1 VLLFGRISGLAVV
14 GGCAR
19 TGERGGNTQYPM
31 WLAIV
36 WFLKEC
42 SWPAEGKPSVSN
54 YRALSANIMNRWFR
68 PRRFCRPFTA
78 WPSGQV
84 PMPTYLSEAFRV
96 SEEDR
101 LYVKSPAAREAVQT
115 ICNDLNDSAR
125 GRRVGRLD
133 GWAYPSWDTY
143 FRENLSKDGDAN
155 DASFRHL
162 TSVLG
167 YPLTLAYSL
176 AQISETYIGRRITI
190 ACVGARAEASIP
202 TVLWREAAMALGVE
216 KLTIIMVG
224 PMTPDLPLVE
234 TDVLDLRFRSGL
246 YDPKDDSDMGTPD
259 ALVFFNSGCSDLQWR
274 SVWRPT
280 LLSCIETN
288 VPMIFSC
295 YDAIDLAR
303 DYGYTCGG
311 WQDEVGKSKHLHL
324 MPKVILEPQL
334 NPFSN
339 LMPGIYD
346 THENRVI
353 HTNQYIF
360 AVQKR

>member
-1 VLLFGRISGLAVV
+1 
-14 GGCAR
+14 
-19 TGERGGNTQYPM
+19 M

-202 TVLWREAAMALGVE
+202 
-216 KLTIIMVG
+216 
-224 PMTPDLPLVE
+224 
-234 TDVLDLRFRSGL
+234 
-246 YDPKDDSDMGTPD
+246 
-259 ALVFFNSGCSDLQWR
+259 
-274 SVWRPT
+274 RP
-280 LLSCIETN
+280 S
-288 VPMIFSC
+288 
-295 YDAIDLAR
+295 
-303 DYGYTCGG
+303 
-311 WQDEVGKSKHLHL
+311 
-324 MPKVILEPQL
+324 
-334 NPFSN
+334 
-339 LMPGIYD
+339 
-346 THENRVI
+346 
-353 HTNQYIF
+353 
-360 AVQKR
+360 